1 MLLRPTQLEPRQRIC
16 ALALVVNYR
25 AHVLERHAGL
35 VHEVTDSRKAIELHV
50 GLRLLGII
58 ELECGLVVRDLL
70 WMLGGLE
77 RTLVCVE
84 GRLHGRAAVPLLVVF
99 CRQVRSVRHQLV
111 ILGLQ
116 NGLLVRH
123 CG

>member
-16 ALALVVNYR
+16 ALVLVVDYR
-25 AHVLERHAGL
+25 AHVLQRHAGL
-35 VHEVTDSRKAIELHV
+35 VDEVTDSRKAIELRR
-50 GLRLLGII
+50 LRLLGII
-58 ELECGLVVRDLL
+58 ELKCGLVLRDLL

-99 CRQVRSVRHQLV
+99 SRQVRSVRHQLV